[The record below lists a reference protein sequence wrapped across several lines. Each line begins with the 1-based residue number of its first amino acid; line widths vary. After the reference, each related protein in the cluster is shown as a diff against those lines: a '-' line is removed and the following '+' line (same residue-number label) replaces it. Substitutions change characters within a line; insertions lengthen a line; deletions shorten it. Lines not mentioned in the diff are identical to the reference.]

1 MSNKQF
7 IKSSHIWAV
16 VVAVLFGAI
25 VFAGRAESTPSNM
38 GQNTNNTNTS
48 RNRNQNANTTST
60 RNTNNSNAS
69 GEQTSMAAM
78 SSKDRDFIMDTAMSG
93 LTEVELGR
101 WAAQKGS
108 SDAVKQFG
116 QRMVDDHSKANSE
129 LMQLASTKGV
139 TLPTALDE
147 KHQKDVAKLTKL
159 SGADFDKAFSKMML
173 DDHEKAVKEFEK
185 ESTGGGDADL
195 KAFATTTLPTLR
207 EHLELART
215 LPGNEG
221 RGLKN
226 TNSNSGMMNSNS
238 NSNRNSNRNSNSNRN
253 RNSNSNNSNQP

>member
-1 MSNKQF
+1 MSNEQL

-25 VFAGRAESTPSNM
+25 FFAGRAESTPSNM

-69 GEQTSMAAM
+69 GEQTGMPAM
-78 SSKDRDFIMDTAMSG
+78 SAHDRDFIMDTAMSG
-93 LTEVELGR
+93 LAEVELGR

-116 QRMVDDHSKANSE
+116 QRMVDDHSKANTE
-129 LMQLASTKGV
+129 LMQLASNKGI

-147 KHQKDVAKLTKL
+147 KHQKDVSKISKLT
-159 SGADFDKAFSKMML
+159 GADFDKAFSKMML

-185 ESTGGGDADL
+185 ESTRAADADL

-221 RGLKN
+221 RGMKN
-226 TNSNSGMMNSNS
+226 TNSNTGMMNSNSNS

-253 RNSNSNNSNQP
+253 KNSNNSNQP